1 MERFQKGARFFTVN
15 TQPGKLNTECT
26 ENGKLRRPVEKNGIV
41 SFYPMQHPSFFFRL
55 FFLDSQPELPCLE
68 GPSFQVPL
76 SWGITMRNRASQD
89 LFNSFH
95 AVQVSW
101 TCEYFDIH
109 FRWTLRVSF
118 DSALES
124 FTRRCVEWT
133 KKGFSFTLNLRF
145 ILESLRE
152 KKQLVRGSD
161 SFAYYELNK
170 FREIEIGESD
180 SCVNHTDLSENGYKY
195 WGG

>member
-41 SFYPMQHPSFFFRL
+41 SFYPMQHPSFFFRF
-55 FFLDSQPELPCLE
+55 FFLDSQPELACLE

-101 TCEYFDIH
+101 TCEYFDIL
-109 FRWTLRVSF
+109 FLWILYMSF
-118 DSALES
+118 DSALKS
-124 FTRRCVEWT
+124 FRRCVENEE
-133 KKGFSFTLNLRF
+133 KFQFYIEFAIHSRIFT
-145 ILESLRE
+145 RE
-152 KKQLVRGSD
+152 KATCTGIR
-161 SFAYYELNK
+161 
-170 FREIEIGESD
+170 
-180 SCVNHTDLSENGYKY
+180 
-195 WGG
+195 

>member
-109 FRWTLRVSF
+109 FRWSSSREFWFSF
-118 DSALES
+118 GEFYEAMCRMNEERFQFYIEFAIHSRI
-124 FTRRCVEWT
+124 FTR
-133 KKGFSFTLNLRF
+133 
-145 ILESLRE
+145 E
-152 KKQLVRGSD
+152 KATCTGIR
-161 SFAYYELNK
+161 
-170 FREIEIGESD
+170 
-180 SCVNHTDLSENGYKY
+180 
-195 WGG
+195 